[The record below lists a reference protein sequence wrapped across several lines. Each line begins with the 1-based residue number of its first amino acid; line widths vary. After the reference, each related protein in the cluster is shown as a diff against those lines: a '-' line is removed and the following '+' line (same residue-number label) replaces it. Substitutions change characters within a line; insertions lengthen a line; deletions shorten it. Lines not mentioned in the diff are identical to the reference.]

1 MSYIDDE
8 ELKIDI
14 SDEEEDLEE
23 ELDTEDGFNDPI
35 EDDDLLMGEDED
47 LLSDEFKLPEDTE

>member
-47 LLSDEFKLPEDTE
+47 LLSDKFKLPEDTE

>member
-8 ELKIDI
+8 ELKIGI

-23 ELDTEDGFNDPI
+23 ELDIEEGFNDPI
-35 EDDDLLMGEDED
+35 EEDDLLIEEDD
-47 LLSDEFKLPEDTE
+47 LLDDEFKVLEDTE